1 MIAASGP
8 ASGTDGP
15 TSLTTKAAPSS
26 ALADTSQLSLN
37 ENPEIEGDDILHLLT
52 EAQKLELTKQVEL
65 QWQISNAARVKWMND
80 RQEGLQLYWGIRR
93 PKDFP
98 FRNAANVHIPLI
110 RTIMDTLHANIMGSI
125 DTDFPARIIPVGQED
140 VPKAR
145 KIEKLLNWQF
155 QTQIDYNDMA
165 DKAVHSAL
173 LYGIAPL
180 KLRYVI
186 EKEGGKKTYDGLKW
200 EILAPERFMIPPDA
214 SDADVNAMDYII
226 HEVTM
231 SKSDLKKR
239 MLSGSYIRLSD
250 EELNRTGENVTRHRR
265 EWDDFFESIRSI
277 YSGIESINI
286 TTPEKKYATV
296 FEWYGN
302 YDYNGDGIEEPI
314 MCSVL
319 KDHRKLLRA
328 VKWNRKRPFVILDF
342 SYILNRA
349 HGESVPEILKI
360 LNQELNTLHDLNIDA
375 LTLANMPYFFFDPV
389 AGYTPDDIRLAPGV
403 GIPTNGP
410 PQQAIYF
417 PQMNTKFNEM
427 SRAEQDLVSYGERM
441 LGAGANVQGIMQP
454 KRITATE
461 IQTIDRRSG
470 IRFLTL
476 FNRVRR
482 GLEQVFRLAL
492 EYDKEY
498 MPKEMQVRITGLDD
512 SAPVFETF
520 KRSDLEAEVDIVVNG
535 NSVLD
540 QQADQ
545 QEMAQVYQI
554 GMMNPLIQ
562 KNEVA
567 MYELTRDLFTK
578 LGVKRIDAYLHKPS
592 DALPVDPDVE
602 NNLFMQEEDAT
613 PHLAEDVTEHLKVH
627 AALINSDNFKLMSK
641 KGQML
646 LVKHYQSTV
655 RMQQTMQQM
664 QTVQQ
669 AQQVNNQLIQLHA
682 GIHPLQNAIA
692 TSPHNQMKNKQAQQ
706 GQPPPGQQPQ
716 QAPVQNGGV
725 PSQGQAAQT
734 IAQG

>member
-1 MIAASGP
+1 MISASGP
-8 ASGTDGP
+8 ILGTEVPDA
-15 TSLTTKAAPSS
+15 LAPHERAG
-26 ALADTSQLSLN
+26 ALADVSHLSLD
-37 ENPEIEGDDILHLLT
+37 ENPELAGDDILPFLT
-52 EAQKLELTKQVEL
+52 DGQKLELMKQVEL

-110 RTIMDTLHANIMGSI
+110 RTIMDTLHANIMGSVDI
-125 DTDFPARIIPVGQED
+125 DNPARIIPVGQED
-140 VPKAR
+140 VAKAR

-155 QTQIDYNDMA
+155 QTQIDYGDLV
-165 DKAVHSAL
+165 DKSVHSAL

-186 EKEGGKKTYDGLKW
+186 EKEDGKKTYDGLKW
-200 EILAPERFMIPPDA
+200 EILPPERFMIPPDA
-214 SDADVNAMDYII
+214 SDSNVNDMDYII

-239 MLSGSYIRLSD
+239 MMSGRYVRLSD

-286 TTPEKKYATV
+286 TTPEKRYATV

-302 YDYNGDGIEEPI
+302 YDYNNDGIEEPI

-319 KDHRKLLRA
+319 KDHRRLLRA
-328 VKWNRKRPFVILDF
+328 VKWNRKRPFVLIDF

-476 FNRVRR
+476 FNRIRK

-498 MPKEMQVRITGLDD
+498 MPKELQVRITGINDD
-512 SAPVFETF
+512 KPVFDTF
-520 KRSDLEAEVDIVVNG
+520 KRSDLEAEVDIIVNG

-540 QQADQ
+540 QQADT
-545 QEMAQVYQI
+545 QEMAQLYQV
-554 GMMNPLIQ
+554 GMQNPLIQ
-562 KNEVA
+562 RSETA
-567 MYELTRDLFTK
+567 MYELTRDLFKK
-578 LGVKRIDAYLHKPS
+578 LGAKRIDAYLHKPK
-592 DALPVDPDVE
+592 DQLPVAPEVE
-602 NNLFMQEEDAT
+602 NNLFMQEEDST
-613 PHLAEDVTEHLKVH
+613 PHLAENVQEHLKSH
-627 AALINSDNFKLMSK
+627 AELINSDNFKLLSK

-646 LVKHYQSTV
+646 LVKHYQATM
-655 RMQQTMQQM
+655 RMQAALQQ
-664 QTVQQ
+664 QQLVQQ
-669 AQQVNNQLIQLHA
+669 GQQVNAELMQLQA
-682 GIHPLQNAIA
+682 GIHPVQTAMA
-692 TSPHNQMKNKQAQQ
+692 QSPHNQMVNGNAQQQ
-706 GQPPPGQQPQ
+706 GQ
-716 QAPVQNGGV
+716 GV

-734 IAQG
+734 IANG

>member
-1 MIAASGP
+1 MIAPSGP
-8 ASGTDGP
+8 PSGTDGP
-15 TSLTTKAAPSS
+15 FSLTTRAKPSS
-26 ALADTSQLSLN
+26 ALSDVDQLTLD
-37 ENPEIEGDDILHLLT
+37 ENPDLEGDDILHLMT
-52 EAQKLELTKQVEL
+52 DAQKLELMRQVEL
-65 QWQISNAARVKWMND
+65 QWQISNASRVKWMND

-98 FRNAANVHIPLI
+98 FRNAANVHVPMI

-125 DTDFPARIIPVGQED
+125 DIDNPAKVIPVGQED
-140 VPKAR
+140 IPKAR
-145 KIEKLLNWQF
+145 KIEKVLNWQF
-155 QTQIDYNDMA
+155 QTQVDYGDLA
-165 DKAVHSAL
+165 DRAVHSAL
-173 LYGIAPL
+173 LYGMAPI

-186 EKEGGKKTYDGLKW
+186 ERENGKKTYDGLKA
-200 EILAPERFMIPPDA
+200 EILPPERFMIPPDA
-214 SDADVNAMDYII
+214 SDSDVNGWDYVI

-239 MLSGSYIRLSD
+239 MLAGRYVQLSD
-250 EELNRTGENVTRHRR
+250 DELNKTGENITRHRR

-319 KDHRKLLRA
+319 KDHRRLLRA
-328 VKWNRKRPFVILDF
+328 VKWNRKRPFVLVEF

-375 LTLANMPYFFFDPV
+375 LTLANMPFFFFDPV
-389 AGYTPDDIRLAPGV
+389 AGYTPDDVRLAPGV

-476 FNRVRR
+476 FNRIRK
-482 GLEQVFRLAL
+482 GLEAVFKLAL

-498 MPKEMQVRITGLDD
+498 MPKELQARITGLDMD
-512 SAPVFETF
+512 KPVFETF
-520 KRSDLEAEVDIVVNG
+520 KRSDLDAEVDIIING
-535 NSVLD
+535 NSILD

-545 QEMAQVYQI
+545 QEMAQVYQV

-562 KNEVA
+562 RNETA

-578 LGVKRIDAYLHKPS
+578 LGVKRIDAYLHKPQ
-592 DALPVDPDVE
+592 DQLPMAPDVE
-602 NNLFMQEEDAT
+602 NNLFMQEDDAI
-613 PHLAEDVTEHLKVH
+613 PHLAENIDEHLKSH
-627 AALINSDNFKLMSK
+627 SDLINSDNFKLMSK
-641 KGQML
+641 KGQIL
-646 LVKHYQSTV
+646 LVKHYQATI
-655 RMQQTMQQM
+655 RMQQIMKQM
-664 QTVQQ
+664 QLVQQ
-669 AQQVNNQLIQLHA
+669 AQQTNAELLQMHA
-682 GIHPLQNAIA
+682 GVHPLQTAMA
-692 TSPHNQMKNKQAQQ
+692 QSPHNQMMNGKMN
-706 GQPPPGQQPQ
+706 GQQNGQ
-716 QAPVQNGGV
+716 QQQNGGI

-734 IAQG
+734 IANG

>member
-8 ASGTDGP
+8 PTGTDGP
-15 TSLTTKAAPSS
+15 FSLTTKTAPSD
-26 ALADTSQLSLN
+26 ALSNTDQLSLD
-37 ENPEIEGDDILHLLT
+37 ENPELEGDDILHLLT
-52 EAQKLELTKQVEL
+52 PAQKLELMKQVEL

-98 FRNAANVHIPLI
+98 FRNAANVHIPMI

-125 DTDFPARIIPVGQED
+125 DLDHPARVLPVGQED
-140 VPKAR
+140 IPRAR
-145 KIEKLLNWQF
+145 KIEKILNWQF
-155 QTQIDYNDMA
+155 QTQIDYSELT
-165 DKAVHSAL
+165 DKSVHSAL
-173 LYGIAPL
+173 LYGIAPI

-186 EKEGGKKTYDGLKW
+186 ERENGKKTYDGLKW
-200 EILAPERFMIPPDA
+200 EILPPERFMIPPDA
-214 SDADVNAMDYII
+214 SSSDVNEMDYII

-239 MLSGSYIRLSD
+239 MLSGSYEKMSD
-250 EELNRTGENVTRHRR
+250 DELNKTGENVTRHRR

-286 TTPEKKYATV
+286 TTPEKKYATI
-296 FEWYGN
+296 FEWYGH

-328 VKWNRKRPFVILDF
+328 VKWNRKRPFVLLDF

-349 HGESVPEILKI
+349 HGESVPEILKV

-389 AGYTPDDIRLAPGV
+389 AGYTPDEVRLAPGV

-441 LGAGANVQGIMQP
+441 LGAGANTQGIVQP

-498 MPKEMQVRITGLDD
+498 MPKELQVRITGLDD
-512 SAPVFETF
+512 TAPVFENF
-520 KRSDLEAEVDIVVNG
+520 KRSDLEAEVDIIING
-535 NSVLD
+535 NSILD

-545 QEMAQVYQI
+545 QEMAQVYQV

-562 KNEVA
+562 RNETA
-567 MYELTRDLFTK
+567 MYELTRDFFQSM
-578 LGVKRIDAYLHKPS
+578 GVKRIDAYLHKPS
-592 DALPVDPDVE
+592 DQLPMDPDIE

-613 PHLAEDVTEHLKVH
+613 PHLAENIDEHLKVH
-627 AALINSDNFKLMSK
+627 AALIHSENFKLMSK
-641 KGQML
+641 KGQIL
-646 LVKHYQSTV
+646 LIKHYQSTL
-655 RMQQTMQQM
+655 RMQQTLQQM
-664 QTVQQ
+664 QLIQQ
-669 AQQVNNQLIQLHA
+669 MQQNNAELMQLHA
-682 GIHPLQNAIA
+682 GVHPLQTAMA
-692 TSPHNQMKNKQAQQ
+692 QSPHNQMMNGAQQ
-706 GQPPPGQQPQ
+706 AA
-716 QAPVQNGGV
+716 QANGSN
-725 PSQGQAAQT
+725 PSQSQAAQT
-734 IAQG
+734 VAGG